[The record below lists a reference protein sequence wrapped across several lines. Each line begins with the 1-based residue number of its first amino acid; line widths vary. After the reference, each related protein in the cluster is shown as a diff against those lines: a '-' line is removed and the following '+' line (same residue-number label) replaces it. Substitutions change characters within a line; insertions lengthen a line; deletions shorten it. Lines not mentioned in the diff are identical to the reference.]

1 MSDRVTVLSAQS
13 AQAIIMHT
21 IPERKGRVG
30 NDVTSWGA
38 IFPSE
43 VSTQAPEAFPLGE
56 EAIATYIW
64 D

>member
-1 MSDRVTVLSAQS
+1 MRKQF
-13 AQAIIMHT
+13 MHT
-21 IPERKGRVG
+21 VPERKGRVG

-56 EAIATYIW
+56 EAIATCVW
-64 D
+64 V